1 MTQSGV
7 IMTFALISLFMEA
20 LMARKSRNYEI
31 DMCNGPLTR
40 KIITYCIPLA
50 LSGVL
55 QLLYNAADIIVVGRF
70 TGPTALAA
78 VGSTGSLIN
87 LIVNLLIGLSVGAS
101 VCVANFYGAGRVKDV
116 RDTVHTAM
124 LISVV
129 GGVIVGIVGMVFAKT
144 FLGWMGSPDDVI
156 DQATLY
162 LRIYFAGM
170 PLTMAYNFAAAIF
183 RALGDT
189 KRPLYY
195 LAVSGII
202 NVILNLV
209 FVIVFHMGV
218 AGVATATV
226 ISQAVSTTLI
236 ISCMMRSHGV
246 IHLDVHELR
255 VHGDKLR
262 EIVRVGLPAGL
273 QGTIFSIS
281 NVLIQS
287 SINSFGSIAIAGNS
301 ASSNLE
307 GFMYTSMN
315 SVYQAALSFAGQN
328 MGARK
333 YSRLKKVLINCLC
346 IVTGIGMAMGAIF
359 YLLRYQLLGI
369 YSTDA
374 DVISFGIVRL
384 EIFCLSYFTCGMM
397 DVLVGQMRGMG
408 YSIVPMIVSLVG
420 VCGIRIGW
428 IYTVFRVDHSLFSL
442 YMSYPVSWIMT
453 MAVHFG
459 SFLYVY
465 HKIKQRTDGIPDVP
479 IPKNA

>member
-1 MTQSGV
+1 
-7 IMTFALISLFMEA
+7 
-20 LMARKSRNYEI
+20 MARKSRNYEI

-50 LSGVL
+50 LSGIL

-101 VCVANFYGAGRVKDV
+101 VCVANFYGAGREKDV
-116 RDTVHTAM
+116 RETVHTAM
-124 LISVV
+124 LISVI
-129 GGVIVGIVGMVFAKT
+129 GGVIVSVVGMVFAKT

-170 PLTMAYNFAAAIF
+170 PLTMAYNFASAIF

-195 LAVSGII
+195 LAVSGLV
-202 NVILNLV
+202 NVILNLI
-209 FVIVFHMGV
+209 FVIVFKMGV
-218 AGVATATV
+218 AGVAIATV
-226 ISQAVSTTLI
+226 VAQAVSTTLI
-236 ISCMMRSHGV
+236 ILCMIRSHSV
-246 IHLDVHELR
+246 IHLQRDMLR
-255 VHGDKLR
+255 IHGDKLK

-333 YSRLKKVLINCLC
+333 YSRLKKVLCNCLA
-346 IVTGIGMAMGAIF
+346 IVTGIGMGAIM
-359 YLLRYQLLGI
+359 YLFRYQLLGI
-369 YSTDA
+369 YSSDM
-374 DVISFGIVRL
+374 DVINFGIERL
-384 EIFCLSYFTCGMM
+384 ELFCLTYFTCGAM
-397 DVLVGQMRGMG
+397 DVMVGQMRGMG

-420 VCGIRIGW
+420 VCGIRIVW
-428 IYTVFRVDHSLFSL
+428 IFTVFKASNSLLTL
-442 YMSYPVSWIMT
+442 YMSYPVSWVVT
-453 MAVHFG
+453 LAVHF
-459 SFLYVY
+459 STFLYVY
-465 HKIKQRTDGIPDVP
+465 HKVKQRTDGVPDVP
-479 IPKNA
+479 TVKA

>member
-1 MTQSGV
+1 
-7 IMTFALISLFMEA
+7 
-20 LMARKSRNYEI
+20 MARKSRNYEI

-50 LSGVL
+50 LSGIL

-101 VCVANFYGAGRVKDV
+101 VCVANFYGAGREKDV
-116 RDTVHTAM
+116 RETVHTAM
-124 LISVV
+124 LISVI
-129 GGVIVGIVGMVFAKT
+129 GGVIVAVVGMVFAKT

-170 PLTMAYNFAAAIF
+170 PLTMAYNFASAIF

-195 LAVSGII
+195 LAVSGLV
-202 NVILNLV
+202 NVILNLI
-209 FVIVFHMGV
+209 FVIVFKMGV
-218 AGVATATV
+218 AGVAIATV
-226 ISQAVSTTLI
+226 VAQAVSTTLI
-236 ISCMMRSHGV
+236 ILCMIRSHSV
-246 IHLDVHELR
+246 IHLQRDMLR
-255 VHGDKLR
+255 IHGDKLK

-333 YSRLKKVLINCLC
+333 YSRLKKVLCNCLA
-346 IVTGIGMAMGAIF
+346 IVTGIGIGMGAIM
-359 YLLRYQLLGI
+359 YLFRYQLLGI
-369 YSTDA
+369 YSSDM
-374 DVISFGIVRL
+374 DVINFGIERL
-384 EIFCLSYFTCGMM
+384 ELFCLTYFTCGAM
-397 DVLVGQMRGMG
+397 DVMVGQMRGMG

-420 VCGIRIGW
+420 VCGIRIVW
-428 IYTVFRVDHSLFSL
+428 IFTVFKASNSLLTL
-442 YMSYPVSWIMT
+442 YMSYPVSWVVT
-453 MAVHFG
+453 LAVHF
-459 SFLYVY
+459 STFLYVY
-465 HKIKQRTDGIPDVP
+465 HKVKQRTDGVPDVP
-479 IPKNA
+479 TVKA

>member
-1 MTQSGV
+1 
-7 IMTFALISLFMEA
+7 
-20 LMARKSRNYEI
+20 MARKSRNYEI

-50 LSGVL
+50 LSGIL

-70 TGPTALAA
+70 SGPTALAA

-101 VCVANFYGAGRVKDV
+101 VCVANFYGAGREKDV
-116 RDTVHTAM
+116 RETVHTAM
-124 LISVV
+124 LISVI
-129 GGVIVGIVGMVFAKT
+129 GGVIVSVVGMVFAKT

-170 PLTMAYNFAAAIF
+170 PLTMAYNFASAIF

-195 LAVSGII
+195 LAVSGLV
-202 NVILNLV
+202 NVILNLI
-209 FVIVFHMGV
+209 FVIVFKMGV
-218 AGVATATV
+218 AGVAIATV
-226 ISQAVSTTLI
+226 VAQAVSTTLI
-236 ISCMMRSHGV
+236 ILCMIRSHSV
-246 IHLDVHELR
+246 IHLQRDMLR
-255 VHGDKLR
+255 IHGDKLK

-333 YSRLKKVLINCLC
+333 YSRLKKVLCNCLA
-346 IVTGIGMAMGAIF
+346 IVTGIGIGMGAIM
-359 YLLRYQLLGI
+359 YLFRYQLLGI
-369 YSTDA
+369 YSSDM
-374 DVISFGIVRL
+374 DVINFGIERL
-384 EIFCLSYFTCGMM
+384 ELFCLTYFTCGAM
-397 DVLVGQMRGMG
+397 DVMVGQMRGMG

-420 VCGIRIGW
+420 VCGIRIVW
-428 IYTVFRVDHSLFSL
+428 IFTVFKASNSLLTL
-442 YMSYPVSWIMT
+442 YMSYPVSWVVT
-453 MAVHFG
+453 LAVHF
-459 SFLYVY
+459 STFLYVY
-465 HKIKQRTDGIPDVP
+465 HKVKQRTDGVPDVP
-479 IPKNA
+479 TVKA

>member
-1 MTQSGV
+1 
-7 IMTFALISLFMEA
+7 
-20 LMARKSRNYEI
+20 MARKSRNYEI

-50 LSGVL
+50 LSGIL

-101 VCVANFYGAGRVKDV
+101 VCVANFYGAGREKDV
-116 RDTVHTAM
+116 RETVHTAM
-124 LISVV
+124 LISVI
-129 GGVIVGIVGMVFAKT
+129 GGVIVAVVGMVFAKT

-170 PLTMAYNFAAAIF
+170 PLTMAYNFASAIF

-195 LAVSGII
+195 LAVSGLV
-202 NVILNLV
+202 NVILNLI
-209 FVIVFHMGV
+209 FVIVFKMGV

-226 ISQAVSTTLI
+226 VAQAVSTTLI
-236 ISCMMRSHGV
+236 ILCMIRSHSV
-246 IHLDVHELR
+246 IHLQRDMLR
-255 VHGDKLR
+255 IHGDKLK

-281 NVLIQS
+281 SVLIQS

-333 YSRLKKVLINCLC
+333 YSRLKQVLCNCLA
-346 IVTGIGMAMGAIF
+346 IVTGIGIGMGAIM
-359 YLLRYQLLGI
+359 YLFRYQLLGI
-369 YSTDA
+369 YSSDM
-374 DVISFGIVRL
+374 DVINFGIERL
-384 EIFCLSYFTCGMM
+384 ELFCLTYFTCGAM
-397 DVLVGQMRGMG
+397 DVMVGQMRGMG

-420 VCGIRIGW
+420 VCGIRIVW
-428 IYTVFRVDHSLFSL
+428 IFTVFKASNSLLTL
-442 YMSYPVSWIMT
+442 YMSYPVSWVVT
-453 MAVHFG
+453 LAVHF
-459 SFLYVY
+459 STFLYVY
-465 HKIKQRTDGIPDVP
+465 RKVKQRTDGVPDVP
-479 IPKNA
+479 TVKA

>member
-1 MTQSGV
+1 
-7 IMTFALISLFMEA
+7 
-20 LMARKSRNYEI
+20 MARKSRNYEI

-50 LSGVL
+50 LSGIL

-101 VCVANFYGAGRVKDV
+101 VCVANFYGAGREKDV
-116 RDTVHTAM
+116 RETVHTAM
-124 LISVV
+124 LISVI
-129 GGVIVGIVGMVFAKT
+129 GGVIVAVVGMVFAKT

-170 PLTMAYNFAAAIF
+170 PLTMAYNFASAIF

-195 LAVSGII
+195 LAVSGLV
-202 NVILNLV
+202 NVILNLI
-209 FVIVFHMGV
+209 FVIVFKMGV

-226 ISQAVSTTLI
+226 VAQAVSTTLI
-236 ISCMMRSHGV
+236 ILCMIRSHSV
-246 IHLDVHELR
+246 IHLQRDMLR
-255 VHGDKLR
+255 IHGDKLK

-333 YSRLKKVLINCLC
+333 YSRLKKVLCNCLA
-346 IVTGIGMAMGAIF
+346 IVTGIGIGMGAIM
-359 YLLRYQLLGI
+359 YLFRYQMLGI
-369 YSTDA
+369 YSSDM
-374 DVISFGIVRL
+374 DVINFGIERL
-384 EIFCLSYFTCGMM
+384 ELFCLTYFTCGAM
-397 DVLVGQMRGMG
+397 DVMVGQMRGMG

-420 VCGIRIGW
+420 VCGIRIVW
-428 IYTVFRVDHSLFSL
+428 IFTVFKASNSLLTL
-442 YMSYPVSWIMT
+442 YMSYPVSWVVT
-453 MAVHFG
+453 LAVHF
-459 SFLYVY
+459 STFLYVY
-465 HKIKQRTDGIPDVP
+465 HKVKQRTDGVPDVP
-479 IPKNA
+479 TVKA

>member
-1 MTQSGV
+1 
-7 IMTFALISLFMEA
+7 
-20 LMARKSRNYEI
+20 MARKSRNYEI

-50 LSGVL
+50 LSGIL

-101 VCVANFYGAGRVKDV
+101 VCVANFYGAGREKDV
-116 RDTVHTAM
+116 RETVHTAM
-124 LISVV
+124 LISVI
-129 GGVIVGIVGMVFAKT
+129 GGVIVAVVGMVFAKT

-170 PLTMAYNFAAAIF
+170 PLTMAYNFASAIF

-195 LAVSGII
+195 LAVSGLV
-202 NVILNLV
+202 NVILNLI
-209 FVIVFHMGV
+209 FVIVFKMGV
-218 AGVATATV
+218 AGVAIATV
-226 ISQAVSTTLI
+226 VAQAVSTTLI
-236 ISCMMRSHGV
+236 ILCMIRSHSV
-246 IHLDVHELR
+246 IHLQRDMLCI
-255 VHGDKLR
+255 HGDKLK

-333 YSRLKKVLINCLC
+333 YSRLKKVLCNCLA
-346 IVTGIGMAMGAIF
+346 IVTGIGIGMGAIM
-359 YLLRYQLLGI
+359 YLFRYQLLGI
-369 YSTDA
+369 YSSDM
-374 DVISFGIVRL
+374 DVINFGIERL
-384 EIFCLSYFTCGMM
+384 ELFCLTYFTCGAM
-397 DVLVGQMRGMG
+397 DVMVGQMRGMG

-420 VCGIRIGW
+420 VCGIRIVW
-428 IYTVFRVDHSLFSL
+428 IFTVFKASNSLLTL
-442 YMSYPVSWIMT
+442 YMSYPVSWVVT
-453 MAVHFG
+453 LAVHF
-459 SFLYVY
+459 STFLYVY
-465 HKIKQRTDGIPDVP
+465 HKVKQRTDGVPDVP
-479 IPKNA
+479 TVKA

>member
-1 MTQSGV
+1 
-7 IMTFALISLFMEA
+7 
-20 LMARKSRNYEI
+20 MARKSRNYEI

-50 LSGVL
+50 LSGIL

-70 TGPTALAA
+70 SGPTALAA

-101 VCVANFYGAGRVKDV
+101 VCVANFYGAGREKDV
-116 RDTVHTAM
+116 RETVHTAM
-124 LISVV
+124 LISVI
-129 GGVIVGIVGMVFAKT
+129 GGVIVAVVGMVFAKT

-170 PLTMAYNFAAAIF
+170 PLTMAYNFASAIF

-195 LAVSGII
+195 LAVSGLV
-202 NVILNLV
+202 NVILNLI
-209 FVIVFHMGV
+209 FVIVFKMGV

-226 ISQAVSTTLI
+226 VAQAVSTTLI
-236 ISCMMRSHGV
+236 IMCMIRSHSV
-246 IHLDVHELR
+246 IHLQRDMLR
-255 VHGDKLR
+255 IHGDKLK

-333 YSRLKKVLINCLC
+333 YSRLKKVLCNCLA
-346 IVTGIGMAMGAIF
+346 IVTGIGIGMGAIM
-359 YLLRYQLLGI
+359 YLFRYQLLGI
-369 YSTDA
+369 YSSDM
-374 DVISFGIVRL
+374 DVINFGIERL
-384 EIFCLSYFTCGMM
+384 ELFCLTYFTCGAM
-397 DVLVGQMRGMG
+397 DVMVGQMRGMG

-420 VCGIRIGW
+420 VCGIRIVW
-428 IYTVFRVDHSLFSL
+428 IFTVFKASNSLLTL
-442 YMSYPVSWIMT
+442 YMSYPVSWVVT
-453 MAVHFG
+453 LAVHFG
-459 SFLYVY
+459 TFLYVY
-465 HKIKQRTDGIPDVP
+465 HKVKQRTDGVPDVP
-479 IPKNA
+479 TVKA

>member
-1 MTQSGV
+1 
-7 IMTFALISLFMEA
+7 
-20 LMARKSRNYEI
+20 MARKSRNYEI

-50 LSGVL
+50 LSGIL

-101 VCVANFYGAGRVKDV
+101 VCVANFYGAGREKDV
-116 RDTVHTAM
+116 RETVHTAM
-124 LISVV
+124 LISVI
-129 GGVIVGIVGMVFAKT
+129 GGVIVAVVGMVFAKT

-170 PLTMAYNFAAAIF
+170 PLTMAYNFASAIF

-195 LAVSGII
+195 LAVSGLV
-202 NVILNLV
+202 NVILNLI
-209 FVIVFHMGV
+209 FVIVFKMGV

-226 ISQAVSTTLI
+226 VAQAVSTTLI
-236 ISCMMRSHGV
+236 IMCMIRSHSV
-246 IHLDVHELR
+246 IHLQRDMLR
-255 VHGDKLR
+255 IHGDKLK

-333 YSRLKKVLINCLC
+333 YSRLKKVLCNCLA
-346 IVTGIGMAMGAIF
+346 IVTGIGIGMGAIM
-359 YLLRYQLLGI
+359 YLFRYQLLGI
-369 YSTDA
+369 YSSDM
-374 DVISFGIVRL
+374 DVINFGIERL
-384 EIFCLSYFTCGMM
+384 ELFCLTYFTCGAM
-397 DVLVGQMRGMG
+397 DVMVGQMRGMG

-420 VCGIRIGW
+420 VCGIRIVW
-428 IYTVFRVDHSLFSL
+428 IFTVFKASNSLLTL
-442 YMSYPVSWIMT
+442 YMSYPVSWVVT
-453 MAVHFG
+453 LAVHF
-459 SFLYVY
+459 STFLYVY
-465 HKIKQRTDGIPDVP
+465 HKVKQRTDGVPDVP
-479 IPKNA
+479 TVKA

>member
-1 MTQSGV
+1 
-7 IMTFALISLFMEA
+7 
-20 LMARKSRNYEI
+20 MARKSRNYEI

-50 LSGVL
+50 LSGIL

-101 VCVANFYGAGRVKDV
+101 VCVANFYGAGREKDV
-116 RDTVHTAM
+116 RETVHTAM
-124 LISVV
+124 LISVI
-129 GGVIVGIVGMVFAKT
+129 GGVIVSVVGMVFAKT

-170 PLTMAYNFAAAIF
+170 PLTMAYNFASAIF

-195 LAVSGII
+195 LAVSGLV
-202 NVILNLV
+202 NVILNLI
-209 FVIVFHMGV
+209 FVIVFKMGV
-218 AGVATATV
+218 AGVAIATV
-226 ISQAVSTTLI
+226 VAQAVSTTLI
-236 ISCMMRSHGV
+236 IMCMIRSHSV
-246 IHLDVHELR
+246 IHLQRDMLR
-255 VHGDKLR
+255 IHGDKLK

-333 YSRLKKVLINCLC
+333 YSRLKKVLCNCLA
-346 IVTGIGMAMGAIF
+346 IVTGIGIGMGAIM
-359 YLLRYQLLGI
+359 YLFRYQLLGI
-369 YSTDA
+369 YSSDM
-374 DVISFGIVRL
+374 DVINFGIERL
-384 EIFCLSYFTCGMM
+384 ELFCLTYFTCGAM
-397 DVLVGQMRGMG
+397 DVMVGQMRGMG

-420 VCGIRIGW
+420 VCGIRIVW
-428 IYTVFRVDHSLFSL
+428 IFTVFKASNSLLTL
-442 YMSYPVSWIMT
+442 YMSYPVSWVVT
-453 MAVHFG
+453 LAVHF
-459 SFLYVY
+459 STFLYVY
-465 HKIKQRTDGIPDVP
+465 HKVKQRTDGVPDVP
-479 IPKNA
+479 TVKA

>member
-1 MTQSGV
+1 
-7 IMTFALISLFMEA
+7 
-20 LMARKSRNYEI
+20 MARKSRNYEI

-50 LSGVL
+50 LSGIL

-70 TGPTALAA
+70 SGPTALAA

-101 VCVANFYGAGRVKDV
+101 VCVANFYGAGREKDV
-116 RDTVHTAM
+116 RETVHTAM
-124 LISVV
+124 LISVI
-129 GGVIVGIVGMVFAKT
+129 GGVIVAVVGMVFAKT

-170 PLTMAYNFAAAIF
+170 PLTMAYNFASAIF

-195 LAVSGII
+195 LAVSGLV
-202 NVILNLV
+202 NVILNLI
-209 FVIVFHMGV
+209 FVIVFKMGV
-218 AGVATATV
+218 AGVAIATV
-226 ISQAVSTTLI
+226 VAQAVSTTLI
-236 ISCMMRSHGV
+236 ILCMIRSHSV
-246 IHLDVHELR
+246 IHLQRDMLR
-255 VHGDKLR
+255 IHGDKLK

-333 YSRLKKVLINCLC
+333 YSRLKKVLCNCLA
-346 IVTGIGMAMGAIF
+346 IVTGIGIGMGAIM
-359 YLLRYQLLGI
+359 YLFRYQLLGI
-369 YSTDA
+369 YSSDM
-374 DVISFGIVRL
+374 DVINFGIERL
-384 EIFCLSYFTCGMM
+384 ELFCLTYFTCGAM
-397 DVLVGQMRGMG
+397 DVMVGQMRGMG

-420 VCGIRIGW
+420 VCGIRIVW
-428 IYTVFRVDHSLFSL
+428 IFTVFKASNSLLTL
-442 YMSYPVSWIMT
+442 YMSYPVSWVVT
-453 MAVHFG
+453 LAVHF
-459 SFLYVY
+459 STFLYVY
-465 HKIKQRTDGIPDVP
+465 HKVKQRTDGVPDVP
-479 IPKNA
+479 TVKA

>member
-1 MTQSGV
+1 
-7 IMTFALISLFMEA
+7 
-20 LMARKSRNYEI
+20 MARKSRNYEI

-50 LSGVL
+50 LSGIL

-70 TGPTALAA
+70 SGPTALAA

-101 VCVANFYGAGRVKDV
+101 VCVANFYGAGREKDV
-116 RDTVHTAM
+116 RETVHTAM
-124 LISVV
+124 LISVI
-129 GGVIVGIVGMVFAKT
+129 GGVIVAVVGMVFAKT

-170 PLTMAYNFAAAIF
+170 PLTMAYNFASAIF

-195 LAVSGII
+195 LAVSGLV
-202 NVILNLV
+202 NVILNLI
-209 FVIVFHMGV
+209 FVIVFKMGV

-226 ISQAVSTTLI
+226 VAQAVSTTLI
-236 ISCMMRSHGV
+236 IMCMIRSHSV
-246 IHLDVHELR
+246 IHLQHDMLR
-255 VHGDKLR
+255 IHGDKLK

-333 YSRLKKVLINCLC
+333 YSRLKKVLCNCLA
-346 IVTGIGMAMGAIF
+346 IVTGIGIGMGAIM
-359 YLLRYQLLGI
+359 YLFRYQLLGI
-369 YSTDA
+369 YSSDM
-374 DVISFGIVRL
+374 DVINFGIERL
-384 EIFCLSYFTCGMM
+384 ELFCLTYFTCGAM
-397 DVLVGQMRGMG
+397 DVMVGQMRGMG

-420 VCGIRIGW
+420 VCGIRIVW
-428 IYTVFRVDHSLFSL
+428 IFTVFKASNSLLTL
-442 YMSYPVSWIMT
+442 YMSYPVSWVVT
-453 MAVHFG
+453 LAVHF
-459 SFLYVY
+459 STFLYVY
-465 HKIKQRTDGIPDVP
+465 HKVKQRTDGVPDVP
-479 IPKNA
+479 TVKA

>member
-1 MTQSGV
+1 MQLDMTKGKPLPV
-7 IMTFALISLFMEA
+7 ILQFT
-20 LMARKSRNYEI
+20 
-31 DMCNGPLTR
+31 
-40 KIITYCIPLA
+40 IPLVI
-50 LSGVL
+50 GNIF
-55 QLLYNAADIIVVGRF
+55 QQLYNMADTIIVGRCVGA
-70 TGPTALAA
+70 GALAA

-101 VCVANFYGAGRVKDV
+101 VCVANFYGAGCEKDV
-116 RDTVHTAM
+116 RETVHTAM
-124 LISVV
+124 LISVI
-129 GGVIVGIVGMVFAKT
+129 GGVIVAAVGMVFAKT

-170 PLTMAYNFAAAIF
+170 PLTMAYNFASAIF

-195 LAVSGII
+195 LAVSGLV
-202 NVILNLV
+202 NVILNLI
-209 FVIVFHMGV
+209 FVIVFKMGV

-226 ISQAVSTTLI
+226 VAQAVSTTLI
-236 ISCMMRSHGV
+236 IMCMIRSHSV
-246 IHLDVHELR
+246 IHLQRDMLR
-255 VHGDKLR
+255 IHGDKLK

-333 YSRLKKVLINCLC
+333 YSRLKKVLCNCLA
-346 IVTGIGMAMGAIF
+346 IVTGIGIGMGAIM
-359 YLLRYQLLGI
+359 YLFRYQLLGI
-369 YSTDA
+369 YSSDM
-374 DVISFGIVRL
+374 DVINFGIERL
-384 EIFCLSYFTCGMM
+384 ELFCLTYFTCGAM
-397 DVLVGQMRGMG
+397 DVMVGQMRGMG

-420 VCGIRIGW
+420 VCGIRIVW
-428 IYTVFRVDHSLFSL
+428 IFTVFKASNSLLTL
-442 YMSYPVSWIMT
+442 YMSYPVSWVVT
-453 MAVHFG
+453 LAVHF
-459 SFLYVY
+459 STFLYVY
-465 HKIKQRTDGIPDVP
+465 HKVKQRTDGVPDVP
-479 IPKNA
+479 TVKA

>member
-1 MTQSGV
+1 
-7 IMTFALISLFMEA
+7 
-20 LMARKSRNYEI
+20 MARKSRNYEI

-50 LSGVL
+50 LSGIL

-70 TGPTALAA
+70 SGPTALAA

-101 VCVANFYGAGRVKDV
+101 VCVANFYGAGREKDV
-116 RDTVHTAM
+116 RETVHTAM
-124 LISVV
+124 LISVI
-129 GGVIVGIVGMVFAKT
+129 GGVIVAVVGMVFAKT

-170 PLTMAYNFAAAIF
+170 PLTMAYNFASAIF

-195 LAVSGII
+195 LAVSGLV
-202 NVILNLV
+202 NVILNLI
-209 FVIVFHMGV
+209 FVIVFKMGV

-226 ISQAVSTTLI
+226 VAQAVSTTLI
-236 ISCMMRSHGV
+236 ILCMIRSHSV
-246 IHLDVHELR
+246 IHLQRDMLR
-255 VHGDKLR
+255 IHGDKLK

-333 YSRLKKVLINCLC
+333 YSRLKKVLCNCLA
-346 IVTGIGMAMGAIF
+346 IVTGIGIGMGAIM
-359 YLLRYQLLGI
+359 YLFRYQMLGI
-369 YSTDA
+369 YSSDMA
-374 DVISFGIVRL
+374 VINFGIERL
-384 EIFCLSYFTCGMM
+384 ELFCLTYFTCGAM
-397 DVLVGQMRGMG
+397 DVMVGQMRGMG

-420 VCGIRIGW
+420 VCGIRIVW
-428 IYTVFRVDHSLFSL
+428 IFTVFKASNSLLTL
-442 YMSYPVSWIMT
+442 YMSYPVSWVVT
-453 MAVHFG
+453 LAVHF
-459 SFLYVY
+459 STFLYVY
-465 HKIKQRTDGIPDVP
+465 HKVKQRTDGVPDVP
-479 IPKNA
+479 TVKA

>member
-1 MTQSGV
+1 
-7 IMTFALISLFMEA
+7 
-20 LMARKSRNYEI
+20 MARKSRNYEI

-50 LSGVL
+50 LSGIL

-101 VCVANFYGAGRVKDV
+101 VCVANFYGAGREKDV
-116 RDTVHTAM
+116 RETVHTAM
-124 LISVV
+124 LISVI
-129 GGVIVGIVGMVFAKT
+129 GGVIVAVVGMVFAKT

-170 PLTMAYNFAAAIF
+170 PLTMAYNFASAIF

-195 LAVSGII
+195 LAVSGLV
-202 NVILNLV
+202 NVILNLI
-209 FVIVFHMGV
+209 FVIVFKMGV

-226 ISQAVSTTLI
+226 VAQAVSTTLI
-236 ISCMMRSHGV
+236 IMCMIRSHSV
-246 IHLDVHELR
+246 IHLQRDMLR
-255 VHGDKLR
+255 IHGDKLK

-333 YSRLKKVLINCLC
+333 YSRLKKVLCNCLA
-346 IVTGIGMAMGAIF
+346 IVTGIGIGMGAIT
-359 YLLRYQLLGI
+359 YLFRYQLLGI
-369 YSTDA
+369 YSSDM
-374 DVISFGIVRL
+374 DVINFGIERL
-384 EIFCLSYFTCGMM
+384 ELFCLTYFTCGAM
-397 DVLVGQMRGMG
+397 DVMVGQMRGMG

-420 VCGIRIGW
+420 VCGIRIVW
-428 IYTVFRVDHSLFSL
+428 IFTVFKASNSLLTL
-442 YMSYPVSWIMT
+442 YMSYPVSWVVT
-453 MAVHFG
+453 LAVHF
-459 SFLYVY
+459 STFLYVY
-465 HKIKQRTDGIPDVP
+465 HKVKQRTDGVPDVP
-479 IPKNA
+479 TVKA

>member
-1 MTQSGV
+1 
-7 IMTFALISLFMEA
+7 
-20 LMARKSRNYEI
+20 MARKSRNYEI

-50 LSGVL
+50 LSGIL

-101 VCVANFYGAGRVKDV
+101 VCVANFYGAGREKDV
-116 RDTVHTAM
+116 RETVHTAM
-124 LISVV
+124 LISVI
-129 GGVIVGIVGMVFAKT
+129 GGVIVAAVGMVFAKT

-170 PLTMAYNFAAAIF
+170 PLTMAYNFASAIF

-195 LAVSGII
+195 LAVSGLV
-202 NVILNLV
+202 NVILNLI
-209 FVIVFHMGV
+209 FVIVFKMGV

-226 ISQAVSTTLI
+226 VAQAVSTTLI
-236 ISCMMRSHGV
+236 IMCMIRSHSV
-246 IHLDVHELR
+246 IHLQRDMLR
-255 VHGDKLR
+255 IHGDKLK

-333 YSRLKKVLINCLC
+333 YSRLKKVLCNCLA
-346 IVTGIGMAMGAIF
+346 IVTGIGIGMGAIT
-359 YLLRYQLLGI
+359 YLFRYQLLGI
-369 YSTDA
+369 YSSDM
-374 DVISFGIVRL
+374 DVINFGIERL
-384 EIFCLSYFTCGMM
+384 ELFCLTYFTCGAM
-397 DVLVGQMRGMG
+397 DVMVGQMRGMG

-420 VCGIRIGW
+420 VCGIRIVW
-428 IYTVFRVDHSLFSL
+428 IFTVFKASNSLLTL
-442 YMSYPVSWIMT
+442 YMSYPVSWVVT
-453 MAVHFG
+453 LAVHF
-459 SFLYVY
+459 STFLYVY
-465 HKIKQRTDGIPDVP
+465 HKVKQRTDGVPDVP
-479 IPKNA
+479 TVKA

>member
-1 MTQSGV
+1 
-7 IMTFALISLFMEA
+7 
-20 LMARKSRNYEI
+20 MARKSRNYEI

-50 LSGVL
+50 LSGIL

-70 TGPTALAA
+70 SGPTALAA

-101 VCVANFYGAGRVKDV
+101 VCVANFYGAGREKDV
-116 RDTVHTAM
+116 RETVHTAM
-124 LISVV
+124 LISVI
-129 GGVIVGIVGMVFAKT
+129 GGVIVAVVGMVFAKT

-170 PLTMAYNFAAAIF
+170 PLTMAYNFASAIF

-195 LAVSGII
+195 LAVSGLV
-202 NVILNLV
+202 NVILNLI
-209 FVIVFHMGV
+209 FVIVFKMGV

-226 ISQAVSTTLI
+226 VAQAVSTTLI
-236 ISCMMRSHGV
+236 IMCMIRSHSV
-246 IHLDVHELR
+246 IHLQRDMLR
-255 VHGDKLR
+255 IHGDKLK

-333 YSRLKKVLINCLC
+333 YSRLKKVLCNCLA
-346 IVTGIGMAMGAIF
+346 IVTGIGIGMGAIT
-359 YLLRYQLLGI
+359 YLFRYQMLGI
-369 YSTDA
+369 YSSDM
-374 DVISFGIVRL
+374 DVINFGIERL
-384 EIFCLSYFTCGMM
+384 ELFCLTYFTCGAM
-397 DVLVGQMRGMG
+397 DVMVGQMRGMG

-420 VCGIRIGW
+420 VCGIRIVW
-428 IYTVFRVDHSLFSL
+428 IFTVFKASNSLLTL
-442 YMSYPVSWIMT
+442 YMSYPVSWVVT
-453 MAVHFG
+453 LAVHF
-459 SFLYVY
+459 STFLYVY
-465 HKIKQRTDGIPDVP
+465 HKVKQRTDGVPDVP
-479 IPKNA
+479 TVKA

>member
-1 MTQSGV
+1 
-7 IMTFALISLFMEA
+7 
-20 LMARKSRNYEI
+20 MARKSRNYEI

-50 LSGVL
+50 LSGIL

-101 VCVANFYGAGRVKDV
+101 VCVANFYGAGREKDV
-116 RDTVHTAM
+116 RETVHTAM
-124 LISVV
+124 LISVI
-129 GGVIVGIVGMVFAKT
+129 GGVIVAVVGMVFAKT

-170 PLTMAYNFAAAIF
+170 PLTMAYNFASAIF

-195 LAVSGII
+195 LAVSGLV
-202 NVILNLV
+202 NVILNLI
-209 FVIVFHMGV
+209 FVIVFKMGV

-226 ISQAVSTTLI
+226 VAQAVSTTLI
-236 ISCMMRSHGV
+236 IMCMIRSHSV
-246 IHLDVHELR
+246 IHLQRDMLR
-255 VHGDKLR
+255 IHGDKLK

-333 YSRLKKVLINCLC
+333 YSRLKKVLCNCLA
-346 IVTGIGMAMGAIF
+346 IVTGIGIGMGAIT
-359 YLLRYQLLGI
+359 YLFRYQLLGI
-369 YSTDA
+369 YSSDM
-374 DVISFGIVRL
+374 DVINFGIERL
-384 EIFCLSYFTCGMM
+384 ELFCLTYFTCGVM
-397 DVLVGQMRGMG
+397 DVMVGQMRGMG

-420 VCGIRIGW
+420 VCGIRIVW
-428 IYTVFRVDHSLFSL
+428 IFTVFKASNSLLTL
-442 YMSYPVSWIMT
+442 YMSYPVSWVVT
-453 MAVHFG
+453 LAVHF
-459 SFLYVY
+459 STFLYVY
-465 HKIKQRTDGIPDVP
+465 HKVKQRTDGVPDVP
-479 IPKNA
+479 TVKA

>member
-1 MTQSGV
+1 
-7 IMTFALISLFMEA
+7 
-20 LMARKSRNYEI
+20 MARKSRNYEI

-50 LSGVL
+50 LSGIL

-101 VCVANFYGAGRVKDV
+101 VCVANFYGAGREKDV
-116 RDTVHTAM
+116 RETVHTAM
-124 LISVV
+124 LISVI
-129 GGVIVGIVGMVFAKT
+129 GGVIVAVVGMVFAKT

-170 PLTMAYNFAAAIF
+170 PLTMAYNFASAIF

-195 LAVSGII
+195 LAVSGLV
-202 NVILNLV
+202 NVILNLI
-209 FVIVFHMGV
+209 FVIVFKMGV
-218 AGVATATV
+218 AGVAIATV
-226 ISQAVSTTLI
+226 VAQAVSTTLI
-236 ISCMMRSHGV
+236 ILCMIRSHSV
-246 IHLDVHELR
+246 IHLQRDMLR
-255 VHGDKLR
+255 IHGDKLK

-333 YSRLKKVLINCLC
+333 YSRLKKVLCNCLA
-346 IVTGIGMAMGAIF
+346 IVTGIGIGMGAIM
-359 YLLRYQLLGI
+359 YLFRYQLLGI
-369 YSTDA
+369 YSSDM
-374 DVISFGIVRL
+374 DVINFGIERL
-384 EIFCLSYFTCGMM
+384 ELFCLTYFTCGAM
-397 DVLVGQMRGMG
+397 DVMVGQMRGMG

-420 VCGIRIGW
+420 VCGIRIVW
-428 IYTVFRVDHSLFSL
+428 IFTVFKASNSLLTL
-442 YMSYPVSWIMT
+442 YMSYPVSWVVT
-453 MAVHFG
+453 LAVHFG
-459 SFLYVY
+459 TSCMCT
-465 HKIKQRTDGIPDVP
+465 IR
-479 IPKNA
+479 

>member
-1 MTQSGV
+1 
-7 IMTFALISLFMEA
+7 
-20 LMARKSRNYEI
+20 MARKSRNYEI

-50 LSGVL
+50 LSGIL

-70 TGPTALAA
+70 SGPTALAA

-101 VCVANFYGAGRVKDV
+101 VCVANFYGAGREKDV
-116 RDTVHTAM
+116 RETVHTAM
-124 LISVV
+124 LISVI
-129 GGVIVGIVGMVFAKT
+129 GGVIVAVVGMVFAKT

-170 PLTMAYNFAAAIF
+170 PLTMAYNFASAIF
-183 RALGDT
+183 RAQGDT

-195 LAVSGII
+195 LAVSGLV
-202 NVILNLV
+202 NVILNLI
-209 FVIVFHMGV
+209 FVIVFKMGV

-226 ISQAVSTTLI
+226 VAQAVSTTLI
-236 ISCMMRSHGV
+236 ILCMIRSHSV
-246 IHLDVHELR
+246 IHLQRDMLR
-255 VHGDKLR
+255 IHGDKLK

-333 YSRLKKVLINCLC
+333 YSRLKKVLCNCLA
-346 IVTGIGMAMGAIF
+346 IVTGIGIGMGAIT
-359 YLLRYQLLGI
+359 YLFRYQLLGI
-369 YSTDA
+369 YSSDM
-374 DVISFGIVRL
+374 DVINFGIERL
-384 EIFCLSYFTCGMM
+384 ELFCLTYFTCGAM
-397 DVLVGQMRGMG
+397 DVMVGQMRGMG

-420 VCGIRIGW
+420 VCGIRIVW
-428 IYTVFRVDHSLFSL
+428 IFTVFKASNSLLTL
-442 YMSYPVSWIMT
+442 YMSYPVSWVVT
-453 MAVHFG
+453 LAVHF
-459 SFLYVY
+459 STFLYVY
-465 HKIKQRTDGIPDVP
+465 HKVKQRTDGVPDVP
-479 IPKNA
+479 TVKA

>member
-1 MTQSGV
+1 
-7 IMTFALISLFMEA
+7 
-20 LMARKSRNYEI
+20 MARKSRNYEI

-50 LSGVL
+50 LSGIL

-70 TGPTALAA
+70 SGPTALAA

-101 VCVANFYGAGRVKDV
+101 VCVANFYGAGREKDV
-116 RDTVHTAM
+116 RETVHTAM
-124 LISVV
+124 LISVI
-129 GGVIVGIVGMVFAKT
+129 GGVIVAVVGMVFAKT

-170 PLTMAYNFAAAIF
+170 PLTMAYNFASAIF

-195 LAVSGII
+195 LAVSGLV
-202 NVILNLV
+202 NVILNLI
-209 FVIVFHMGV
+209 FVIVFKMGV

-226 ISQAVSTTLI
+226 VAQAVSTTLI
-236 ISCMMRSHGV
+236 IMCMIRSHSV
-246 IHLDVHELR
+246 IHLQRDMLR
-255 VHGDKLR
+255 IHGDKLK

-333 YSRLKKVLINCLC
+333 YSRLKKVLCNCLA
-346 IVTGIGMAMGAIF
+346 IVTGIGIGMGAIT
-359 YLLRYQLLGI
+359 YLFRYQLLGI
-369 YSTDA
+369 YSSDM
-374 DVISFGIVRL
+374 DVINFGIERL
-384 EIFCLSYFTCGMM
+384 ELFCLTYFTCGAM
-397 DVLVGQMRGMG
+397 DVMVGQMRGMG

-420 VCGIRIGW
+420 VCGIRIVW
-428 IYTVFRVDHSLFSL
+428 IFTVFKASNSLLTL
-442 YMSYPVSWIMT
+442 YMSYPVSWVVT
-453 MAVHFG
+453 LAVHF
-459 SFLYVY
+459 STFLYVY
-465 HKIKQRTDGIPDVP
+465 HKVKQRTDGVPDVP
-479 IPKNA
+479 TVKA

>member
-1 MTQSGV
+1 
-7 IMTFALISLFMEA
+7 
-20 LMARKSRNYEI
+20 MARKSRNYEI

-50 LSGVL
+50 LSGIL

-70 TGPTALAA
+70 SGPTALAA

-101 VCVANFYGAGRVKDV
+101 VCVANFYGAGREKDV
-116 RDTVHTAM
+116 RETVHTAM
-124 LISVV
+124 LISVI
-129 GGVIVGIVGMVFAKT
+129 GGVIVSVVGMVFAKT

-170 PLTMAYNFAAAIF
+170 PLTMAYNFASAIF

-195 LAVSGII
+195 LAVSGLV
-202 NVILNLV
+202 NVILNLI
-209 FVIVFHMGV
+209 FVIVFKMGV
-218 AGVATATV
+218 AGVAIATV
-226 ISQAVSTTLI
+226 VAQAVSTTLI
-236 ISCMMRSHGV
+236 IMCMIRSHSV
-246 IHLDVHELR
+246 IHLQRDMLR
-255 VHGDKLR
+255 IHGDKLK

-333 YSRLKKVLINCLC
+333 YSRLKKVLCNCLA
-346 IVTGIGMAMGAIF
+346 IVTGIGIGMGAIM
-359 YLLRYQLLGI
+359 YLFRYQLLGI
-369 YSTDA
+369 YSSDM
-374 DVISFGIVRL
+374 DVINFGIERL
-384 EIFCLSYFTCGMM
+384 ELFCLTYFTCGAM
-397 DVLVGQMRGMG
+397 DVMVGQMRGMG

-420 VCGIRIGW
+420 VCGIRIVW
-428 IYTVFRVDHSLFSL
+428 IFTVFKASNSLLTL
-442 YMSYPVSWIMT
+442 YMSYPVSWVVT
-453 MAVHFG
+453 LAVHF
-459 SFLYVY
+459 STFLYVY
-465 HKIKQRTDGIPDVP
+465 HKVKQRTDGVPDVP
-479 IPKNA
+479 TVKA

>member
-1 MTQSGV
+1 
-7 IMTFALISLFMEA
+7 
-20 LMARKSRNYEI
+20 MARKSRNYEI

-50 LSGVL
+50 LSGIL

-101 VCVANFYGAGRVKDV
+101 VCVANFYGAGREKDV
-116 RDTVHTAM
+116 RETVHTAM
-124 LISVV
+124 LISVI
-129 GGVIVGIVGMVFAKT
+129 GGVIVSVVGMVFAKT

-170 PLTMAYNFAAAIF
+170 PLTMAYNFASAIF

-195 LAVSGII
+195 LAVSGLV
-202 NVILNLV
+202 NVILNLI
-209 FVIVFHMGV
+209 FVIVFKMGV
-218 AGVATATV
+218 AGVAIATV
-226 ISQAVSTTLI
+226 VAQAVSTTLI
-236 ISCMMRSHGV
+236 ILCMIRSHSV
-246 IHLDVHELR
+246 IHLQRDMLR
-255 VHGDKLR
+255 IHGDKLK

-333 YSRLKKVLINCLC
+333 YSRLKKVLCNCLA
-346 IVTGIGMAMGAIF
+346 IVTGIGIGMGAIM
-359 YLLRYQLLGI
+359 YLFRYQMLGI
-369 YSTDA
+369 YSSDM
-374 DVISFGIVRL
+374 DVINFGIERL
-384 EIFCLSYFTCGMM
+384 ELFCLTYFTCGAM
-397 DVLVGQMRGMG
+397 DVMVGQMRGMG

-420 VCGIRIGW
+420 VCGIRIVW
-428 IYTVFRVDHSLFSL
+428 IFTVFKASNSLLTL
-442 YMSYPVSWIMT
+442 YMSYPVSWVVT
-453 MAVHFG
+453 LAVHF
-459 SFLYVY
+459 STFLYVY
-465 HKIKQRTDGIPDVP
+465 HKVKQRTDGVPDVP
-479 IPKNA
+479 TVKA

>member
-1 MTQSGV
+1 
-7 IMTFALISLFMEA
+7 
-20 LMARKSRNYEI
+20 MARKSRNYEI

-50 LSGVL
+50 LSGIL

-101 VCVANFYGAGRVKDV
+101 VCVANFYGAGREKDV
-116 RDTVHTAM
+116 RETVHTAM
-124 LISVV
+124 LISVI
-129 GGVIVGIVGMVFAKT
+129 GGVIVAVVGMVFAKT

-170 PLTMAYNFAAAIF
+170 PLTMAYNFASAIF

-195 LAVSGII
+195 LAVSGLV
-202 NVILNLV
+202 NVILNLI
-209 FVIVFHMGV
+209 FVIVFKMGV

-226 ISQAVSTTLI
+226 VAQAVSTTLI
-236 ISCMMRSHGV
+236 IMCMIRSHSV
-246 IHLDVHELR
+246 IHLQHDMLR
-255 VHGDKLR
+255 IHGDKLK

-333 YSRLKKVLINCLC
+333 YSRLKKVLCNCLA
-346 IVTGIGMAMGAIF
+346 IVTGIGIGMGAIM
-359 YLLRYQLLGI
+359 YLFRYQLLGI
-369 YSTDA
+369 YSSDM
-374 DVISFGIVRL
+374 DVINFGIERL
-384 EIFCLSYFTCGMM
+384 ELFCLTYFTCGAM
-397 DVLVGQMRGMG
+397 DVMVGQMRGMG

-420 VCGIRIGW
+420 VCGIRIVW
-428 IYTVFRVDHSLFSL
+428 IFTVFKASNSLLTL
-442 YMSYPVSWIMT
+442 YMSYPVSWVVT
-453 MAVHFG
+453 LAVHF
-459 SFLYVY
+459 STFLYVY
-465 HKIKQRTDGIPDVP
+465 HKVKQRTDGVPDVP
-479 IPKNA
+479 TVKA

>member
-1 MTQSGV
+1 
-7 IMTFALISLFMEA
+7 
-20 LMARKSRNYEI
+20 MARKSRNYEI

-50 LSGVL
+50 LSGIL

-101 VCVANFYGAGRVKDV
+101 VCVANFYGAGREKDV
-116 RDTVHTAM
+116 RETVHTAM
-124 LISVV
+124 LISVI
-129 GGVIVGIVGMVFAKT
+129 GGVIVAVVGMVFAKT

-170 PLTMAYNFAAAIF
+170 PLTMAYNFASAIF

-195 LAVSGII
+195 LAVSGLV
-202 NVILNLV
+202 NVILNLI
-209 FVIVFHMGV
+209 FVIVFKMDV
-218 AGVATATV
+218 AGVAIATV
-226 ISQAVSTTLI
+226 VAQAVSTTLI
-236 ISCMMRSHGV
+236 ILCMIRSHSV
-246 IHLDVHELR
+246 IHLQRDMLR
-255 VHGDKLR
+255 IHGDKLK

-333 YSRLKKVLINCLC
+333 YSRLKKVLCNCLA
-346 IVTGIGMAMGAIF
+346 IVTGIGIGMGAIM
-359 YLLRYQLLGI
+359 YLFRYQLLGI
-369 YSTDA
+369 YSSDM
-374 DVISFGIVRL
+374 DVINFGIERL
-384 EIFCLSYFTCGMM
+384 ELFCLTYFTCGAM
-397 DVLVGQMRGMG
+397 DVMVGQMRGMG

-420 VCGIRIGW
+420 VCGIRIVW
-428 IYTVFRVDHSLFSL
+428 IFTVFKASNSLLTL
-442 YMSYPVSWIMT
+442 YMSYPVSWVVT
-453 MAVHFG
+453 LAVHF
-459 SFLYVY
+459 STFLYVY
-465 HKIKQRTDGIPDVP
+465 HKVKQRTDGVPDVP
-479 IPKNA
+479 TVKA

>member
-1 MTQSGV
+1 
-7 IMTFALISLFMEA
+7 
-20 LMARKSRNYEI
+20 MARKSQNYEI

-50 LSGVL
+50 LSGIL

-70 TGPTALAA
+70 SGPTALAA

-101 VCVANFYGAGRVKDV
+101 VCVANFYGAGREKDV
-116 RDTVHTAM
+116 RETVHTAM
-124 LISVV
+124 LISVI
-129 GGVIVGIVGMVFAKT
+129 GGVIVAVVGMVFAKT

-170 PLTMAYNFAAAIF
+170 PLTMAYNFASAIF

-195 LAVSGII
+195 LAVSGLV
-202 NVILNLV
+202 NVILNLI
-209 FVIVFHMGV
+209 FVIVFKMGV

-226 ISQAVSTTLI
+226 VAQAVSTTLI
-236 ISCMMRSHGV
+236 ILCMIRSHSV
-246 IHLDVHELR
+246 IHLQRDMLR
-255 VHGDKLR
+255 IHGDKLK

-333 YSRLKKVLINCLC
+333 YSRLKKVLCNCLA
-346 IVTGIGMAMGAIF
+346 IVTGIGIGMGAIT
-359 YLLRYQLLGI
+359 YLFRYQLLGI
-369 YSTDA
+369 YSSDM
-374 DVISFGIVRL
+374 DVINFGIERL
-384 EIFCLSYFTCGMM
+384 ELFCLTYFTCGAM
-397 DVLVGQMRGMG
+397 DVMVGQMRGMG

-420 VCGIRIGW
+420 VCGIRIVW
-428 IYTVFRVDHSLFSL
+428 IFTVFKASNSLLTL
-442 YMSYPVSWIMT
+442 YMSYPVSWVVT
-453 MAVHFG
+453 LAVHF
-459 SFLYVY
+459 STFLYVY
-465 HKIKQRTDGIPDVP
+465 HKVKQRTDGVPDVP
-479 IPKNA
+479 TVKA

>member
-1 MTQSGV
+1 
-7 IMTFALISLFMEA
+7 
-20 LMARKSRNYEI
+20 MARKSRNYEI

-50 LSGVL
+50 LSGIL

-101 VCVANFYGAGRVKDV
+101 VCVANFYGAGREKDV
-116 RDTVHTAM
+116 RETVHTAM
-124 LISVV
+124 LISVI
-129 GGVIVGIVGMVFAKT
+129 GGVIVSVVGMVFAKT

-170 PLTMAYNFAAAIF
+170 PLTMAYNFASAIF

-195 LAVSGII
+195 LAVSGLV
-202 NVILNLV
+202 NVILNLI
-209 FVIVFHMGV
+209 FVIVFKMGV
-218 AGVATATV
+218 AGVAIATV
-226 ISQAVSTTLI
+226 VAQAVSTTLI
-236 ISCMMRSHGV
+236 ILCMIRSHSV
-246 IHLDVHELR
+246 IHLQRDMLR
-255 VHGDKLR
+255 IHGDKLK

-307 GFMYTSMN
+307 GVMYTSMN

-333 YSRLKKVLINCLC
+333 YSRLKKVLCNCLA
-346 IVTGIGMAMGAIF
+346 IVTGIGIGMGAIM
-359 YLLRYQLLGI
+359 YLFRYQLLGI
-369 YSTDA
+369 YSSDM
-374 DVISFGIVRL
+374 DVINFGIERL
-384 EIFCLSYFTCGMM
+384 ELFCLTYFTCGAM
-397 DVLVGQMRGMG
+397 DVMVGQMRGMG

-420 VCGIRIGW
+420 VCGIRIVW
-428 IYTVFRVDHSLFSL
+428 IFTVFKASNSLLTL
-442 YMSYPVSWIMT
+442 YMSYPVSWVVT
-453 MAVHFG
+453 LAVHF
-459 SFLYVY
+459 STFLYVY
-465 HKIKQRTDGIPDVP
+465 HKVKQRTDGVPDVP
-479 IPKNA
+479 TVKA

>member
-1 MTQSGV
+1 
-7 IMTFALISLFMEA
+7 
-20 LMARKSRNYEI
+20 MARKSRNYEI

-50 LSGVL
+50 LSGIL

-101 VCVANFYGAGRVKDV
+101 VCVANFYGAGREKDV
-116 RDTVHTAM
+116 RETVHTAM
-124 LISVV
+124 LISVI
-129 GGVIVGIVGMVFAKT
+129 GGVIVAVVGMVFAKT

-170 PLTMAYNFAAAIF
+170 PLTMAYNFASAIF

-195 LAVSGII
+195 LAVSGLV
-202 NVILNLV
+202 NVILNLI
-209 FVIVFHMGV
+209 FVIVFKMGV

-226 ISQAVSTTLI
+226 VAQAVSTTLI
-236 ISCMMRSHGV
+236 IMCMIRSHSV
-246 IHLDVHELR
+246 IHLQRDMLR
-255 VHGDKLR
+255 IHGDKLK

-333 YSRLKKVLINCLC
+333 YSRLKKVLCNCLA
-346 IVTGIGMAMGAIF
+346 IVTGIGIGMGAIM
-359 YLLRYQLLGI
+359 YLFRYQLLGI
-369 YSTDA
+369 YSSDM
-374 DVISFGIVRL
+374 DVINFGIERL
-384 EIFCLSYFTCGMM
+384 ELFCLTYFTCGAM
-397 DVLVGQMRGMG
+397 DVMVGQMRGMG

-420 VCGIRIGW
+420 VCGIRIVW
-428 IYTVFRVDHSLFSL
+428 IFTVFKASNSLLTL
-442 YMSYPVSWIMT
+442 YMSYPVSWVVT
-453 MAVHFG
+453 LAVHFG
-459 SFLYVY
+459 TFLYVY
-465 HKIKQRTDGIPDVP
+465 HKVKQRTDGVPDVP
-479 IPKNA
+479 TVKA

>member
-1 MTQSGV
+1 
-7 IMTFALISLFMEA
+7 
-20 LMARKSRNYEI
+20 MARKSRNYEI

-50 LSGVL
+50 LSGIL

-101 VCVANFYGAGRVKDV
+101 VCVANFYGSGREKDV
-116 RDTVHTAM
+116 RETVHTAM
-124 LISVV
+124 LISVI
-129 GGVIVGIVGMVFAKT
+129 GGVIVAVVGMVFAKT

-170 PLTMAYNFAAAIF
+170 PLTMAYNFASAIF

-195 LAVSGII
+195 LAVSGLV
-202 NVILNLV
+202 NVILNLI
-209 FVIVFHMGV
+209 FVIVFKMGV

-226 ISQAVSTTLI
+226 VAQAVSTTLI
-236 ISCMMRSHGV
+236 IMCMIRSHSV
-246 IHLDVHELR
+246 IHLQRDMLR
-255 VHGDKLR
+255 IHGDKLK

-333 YSRLKKVLINCLC
+333 YSRLKKVLCNCLA
-346 IVTGIGMAMGAIF
+346 IVTGIGIGMGAIM
-359 YLLRYQLLGI
+359 YLFRYQLLGI
-369 YSTDA
+369 YSSDM
-374 DVISFGIVRL
+374 DVINFGIERL
-384 EIFCLSYFTCGMM
+384 ELFCLTYFTCGAM
-397 DVLVGQMRGMG
+397 DVMVGQMRGMG

-420 VCGIRIGW
+420 VCGIRIVW
-428 IYTVFRVDHSLFSL
+428 IFTVFKASNSLLTL
-442 YMSYPVSWIMT
+442 YMSYPVSWVVT
-453 MAVHFG
+453 LAVHF
-459 SFLYVY
+459 STFLYVY
-465 HKIKQRTDGIPDVP
+465 HKVKQRTDGVPDVP
-479 IPKNA
+479 TVKA

>member
-1 MTQSGV
+1 
-7 IMTFALISLFMEA
+7 
-20 LMARKSRNYEI
+20 MARKSRNYEI

-50 LSGVL
+50 LSGIL

-101 VCVANFYGAGRVKDV
+101 VCVANFYGAGREKDV
-116 RDTVHTAM
+116 RETVHTAM
-124 LISVV
+124 LISVI
-129 GGVIVGIVGMVFAKT
+129 GGVIVAVVGMVFAKT

-170 PLTMAYNFAAAIF
+170 PLTMAYNFASAIF

-195 LAVSGII
+195 LAVSGLV
-202 NVILNLV
+202 NVILNLI
-209 FVIVFHMGV
+209 FVIVFKMGV

-226 ISQAVSTTLI
+226 VAQAVSTTLI
-236 ISCMMRSHGV
+236 ILCMIRSHSV
-246 IHLDVHELR
+246 IHIQRDMLR
-255 VHGDKLR
+255 IHGDKLK

-333 YSRLKKVLINCLC
+333 YSRLKKVLCNCLA
-346 IVTGIGMAMGAIF
+346 IVTGIGIGMGAIT
-359 YLLRYQLLGI
+359 YLFRYQLLGI
-369 YSTDA
+369 YSSDM
-374 DVISFGIVRL
+374 DVINFGIERL
-384 EIFCLSYFTCGMM
+384 ELFCLTYFTCGAM
-397 DVLVGQMRGMG
+397 DVMVGQMRGMG

-420 VCGIRIGW
+420 VCGIRIVW
-428 IYTVFRVDHSLFSL
+428 IFTVFKASNSLLTL
-442 YMSYPVSWIMT
+442 YMSYPVSWVVT
-453 MAVHFG
+453 LAVHF
-459 SFLYVY
+459 STFLYVY
-465 HKIKQRTDGIPDVP
+465 HKVKQRTDGVPDVP
-479 IPKNA
+479 TVKA

>member
-1 MTQSGV
+1 
-7 IMTFALISLFMEA
+7 
-20 LMARKSRNYEI
+20 MARKSRNYEI

-50 LSGVL
+50 LSGIL

-101 VCVANFYGAGRVKDV
+101 VCVANFYGAGREKDV
-116 RDTVHTAM
+116 RETVHTAM
-124 LISVV
+124 LISVI
-129 GGVIVGIVGMVFAKT
+129 GGVIVSVVGMVFAKT

-170 PLTMAYNFAAAIF
+170 PLTMAYNFASAIF

-195 LAVSGII
+195 LAVSGLV
-202 NVILNLV
+202 NVILNLI
-209 FVIVFHMGV
+209 FVIVFKMGV
-218 AGVATATV
+218 AGVAIATV
-226 ISQAVSTTLI
+226 VAQAVSTTLI
-236 ISCMMRSHGV
+236 ILCMIRSHSV
-246 IHLDVHELR
+246 IHLQRDMLR
-255 VHGDKLR
+255 IHGDKLK

-333 YSRLKKVLINCLC
+333 YSRLKKVLCNCLA
-346 IVTGIGMAMGAIF
+346 IVTGIGIGMGAIM
-359 YLLRYQLLGI
+359 YLFRYQSLGI
-369 YSTDA
+369 YSSDM
-374 DVISFGIVRL
+374 DVINFGIERL
-384 EIFCLSYFTCGMM
+384 ELFCLTYFTCGAM
-397 DVLVGQMRGMG
+397 DVMVGQMRGMG

-420 VCGIRIGW
+420 VCGIRIVW
-428 IYTVFRVDHSLFSL
+428 IFTVFKASNSLLTL
-442 YMSYPVSWIMT
+442 YMSYPVSWVVT
-453 MAVHFG
+453 LAVHF
-459 SFLYVY
+459 STFLYVY
-465 HKIKQRTDGIPDVP
+465 HKVKQRTDGVPDVP
-479 IPKNA
+479 TVKA

>member
-1 MTQSGV
+1 
-7 IMTFALISLFMEA
+7 
-20 LMARKSRNYEI
+20 MARKSRNYEI

-50 LSGVL
+50 LSGIL

-101 VCVANFYGAGRVKDV
+101 VCVANFYGAGREKDV
-116 RDTVHTAM
+116 RETVHTAM
-124 LISVV
+124 LISVI
-129 GGVIVGIVGMVFAKT
+129 GGVIVAVVGMVFAKT

-170 PLTMAYNFAAAIF
+170 PLTMAYNFASAIF

-195 LAVSGII
+195 LAVSGLV
-202 NVILNLV
+202 NVILNLI
-209 FVIVFHMGV
+209 FVIVFKMGV
-218 AGVATATV
+218 AGVAIATV
-226 ISQAVSTTLI
+226 VAQAVSTTLI
-236 ISCMMRSHGV
+236 ILCMIRSHSV
-246 IHLDVHELR
+246 IHLQRDMLR
-255 VHGDKLR
+255 IHGDKLK

-333 YSRLKKVLINCLC
+333 YSRLKKVLCNCLA
-346 IVTGIGMAMGAIF
+346 IVTGIGIGMGAIM
-359 YLLRYQLLGI
+359 YLFRYQLLGI
-369 YSTDA
+369 YSSDM
-374 DVISFGIVRL
+374 DVINFGIERL
-384 EIFCLSYFTCGMM
+384 ELFCLTYFTCGAM
-397 DVLVGQMRGMG
+397 DVMVGQMRGMG

-420 VCGIRIGW
+420 VCGIRIVW
-428 IYTVFRVDHSLFSL
+428 IFTVFKASNSLLTL
-442 YMSYPVSWIMT
+442 YMSYPVSWVVT
-453 MAVHFG
+453 LAVHFG
-459 SFLYVY
+459 TFLYVY
-465 HKIKQRTDGIPDVP
+465 RKVKQRTDGVPDVP
-479 IPKNA
+479 TVKA

>member
-1 MTQSGV
+1 
-7 IMTFALISLFMEA
+7 
-20 LMARKSRNYEI
+20 MARKSRNYEI

-50 LSGVL
+50 LSGIL

-70 TGPTALAA
+70 SGPTALAA

-101 VCVANFYGAGRVKDV
+101 VCVANFYGAGREKDV
-116 RDTVHTAM
+116 RETVHTAM
-124 LISVV
+124 LISVI
-129 GGVIVGIVGMVFAKT
+129 GGVIVAVVGMVFAKT

-170 PLTMAYNFAAAIF
+170 PLTMAYNFASAIF

-195 LAVSGII
+195 LAVSGLV
-202 NVILNLV
+202 NVILNLI
-209 FVIVFHMGV
+209 FVIVFKMGV

-226 ISQAVSTTLI
+226 VAQAVSTTLI
-236 ISCMMRSHGV
+236 IMCMIRSHSV
-246 IHLDVHELR
+246 IHLQRDMLR
-255 VHGDKLR
+255 IHGDKLK

-333 YSRLKKVLINCLC
+333 YSRLKKVLCNCLA
-346 IVTGIGMAMGAIF
+346 IVTGIGIGMGAIM
-359 YLLRYQLLGI
+359 YLFRYQLLGI
-369 YSTDA
+369 YSSDM
-374 DVISFGIVRL
+374 DVINFGIERL
-384 EIFCLSYFTCGMM
+384 ELFCLTYFTCGAM
-397 DVLVGQMRGMG
+397 DVMVGQMRGMG

-420 VCGIRIGW
+420 VCGIRIVW
-428 IYTVFRVDHSLFSL
+428 IFTVFKASNSLLTL
-442 YMSYPVSWIMT
+442 YMSYPVSWVVT
-453 MAVHFG
+453 LAVHF
-459 SFLYVY
+459 STFLYVY
-465 HKIKQRTDGIPDVP
+465 HKVKQRTDGVPDVP
-479 IPKNA
+479 TVKA

>member
-1 MTQSGV
+1 
-7 IMTFALISLFMEA
+7 
-20 LMARKSRNYEI
+20 MARKSRNYEI

-50 LSGVL
+50 LSGIL

-70 TGPTALAA
+70 SGPTALAA

-101 VCVANFYGAGRVKDV
+101 VCVANFYGAGREKDV
-116 RDTVHTAM
+116 RETVHTAM
-124 LISVV
+124 LISVI
-129 GGVIVGIVGMVFAKT
+129 GGVIVAVVGMVFAKT

-170 PLTMAYNFAAAIF
+170 PLTMAYNFASAIF

-195 LAVSGII
+195 LAVSGLV
-202 NVILNLV
+202 NVILNLI
-209 FVIVFHMGV
+209 FVIVFKMGV

-226 ISQAVSTTLI
+226 VAQAVSTTLI
-236 ISCMMRSHGV
+236 ILCMIRSHSV
-246 IHLDVHELR
+246 IHLQRDMLR
-255 VHGDKLR
+255 IHGDKLK

-333 YSRLKKVLINCLC
+333 YSRLKKVLCNCLA
-346 IVTGIGMAMGAIF
+346 IVTGIGIGMGAIM
-359 YLLRYQLLGI
+359 YLFRYPLLGI
-369 YSTDA
+369 YSSDM
-374 DVISFGIVRL
+374 DVINFGIERL
-384 EIFCLSYFTCGMM
+384 ELFCLTYFTCGAM
-397 DVLVGQMRGMG
+397 DVMVGQMRGMG

-420 VCGIRIGW
+420 VCGIRIVW
-428 IYTVFRVDHSLFSL
+428 IFTVFKASNSLLTL
-442 YMSYPVSWIMT
+442 YMSYPVSWVVT
-453 MAVHFG
+453 LAVHF
-459 SFLYVY
+459 STFLYVY
-465 HKIKQRTDGIPDVP
+465 HKVKQRTDGVPDVP
-479 IPKNA
+479 TVKA

>member
-1 MTQSGV
+1 
-7 IMTFALISLFMEA
+7 
-20 LMARKSRNYEI
+20 MARKSRNYEI
-31 DMCNGPLTR
+31 DMCSGPLTR

-50 LSGVL
+50 LSGIL

-70 TGPTALAA
+70 SGPTALAA

-101 VCVANFYGAGRVKDV
+101 VCVANFYGAGREKDV
-116 RDTVHTAM
+116 RETVHTAM
-124 LISVV
+124 LISVI
-129 GGVIVGIVGMVFAKT
+129 GGVIVAAVGMVFAKT

-170 PLTMAYNFAAAIF
+170 PLTMAYNFASAIF

-195 LAVSGII
+195 LAVSGLV
-202 NVILNLV
+202 NVILNLI
-209 FVIVFHMGV
+209 FVIVFKMGV

-226 ISQAVSTTLI
+226 VAQAVSTTLI
-236 ISCMMRSHGV
+236 IMCMIRSHSV
-246 IHLDVHELR
+246 IHLQRDMLR
-255 VHGDKLR
+255 IHGDKLK

-333 YSRLKKVLINCLC
+333 YSRLKKVLCNCLA
-346 IVTGIGMAMGAIF
+346 IVTGIGIGMGAIM
-359 YLLRYQLLGI
+359 YLFRYQMLGI
-369 YSTDA
+369 YSSDM
-374 DVISFGIVRL
+374 DVINFGIERL
-384 EIFCLSYFTCGMM
+384 ELFCLTYFTCGAM
-397 DVLVGQMRGMG
+397 DVMVGQMRGMG

-420 VCGIRIGW
+420 VCGIRIVW
-428 IYTVFRVDHSLFSL
+428 IFTVFKASNSLLTL
-442 YMSYPVSWIMT
+442 YMSYPVSWVVT
-453 MAVHFG
+453 LAVHF
-459 SFLYVY
+459 STFLYVY
-465 HKIKQRTDGIPDVP
+465 HKVKQRTDGVPDVP
-479 IPKNA
+479 TVKA

>member
-1 MTQSGV
+1 
-7 IMTFALISLFMEA
+7 
-20 LMARKSRNYEI
+20 MARKSRNYEI

-50 LSGVL
+50 LSGIL

-70 TGPTALAA
+70 SGPTALAA

-101 VCVANFYGAGRVKDV
+101 VCVANFYGAGREKDV
-116 RDTVHTAM
+116 RETVHTAM
-124 LISVV
+124 LISVI
-129 GGVIVGIVGMVFAKT
+129 GGVIVAVVGMVFAKT

-170 PLTMAYNFAAAIF
+170 PLTMAYNFASAIF

-195 LAVSGII
+195 LAVSGLV
-202 NVILNLV
+202 NVILNLI
-209 FVIVFHMGV
+209 FVIVFKMGV

-226 ISQAVSTTLI
+226 VAQAVSTTLI
-236 ISCMMRSHGV
+236 IMCMIRSHSV
-246 IHLDVHELR
+246 IHLQHDMLR
-255 VHGDKLR
+255 IHGDKLK

-333 YSRLKKVLINCLC
+333 YSRLKKVLCNSLA
-346 IVTGIGMAMGAIF
+346 IVTGIGIGMGAIM
-359 YLLRYQLLGI
+359 YLFRYQLLGI
-369 YSTDA
+369 YSSDM
-374 DVISFGIVRL
+374 DVINFGIERL
-384 EIFCLSYFTCGMM
+384 ELFCLTYFTCGAM
-397 DVLVGQMRGMG
+397 DVMVGQMRGMG

-420 VCGIRIGW
+420 VCGIRIVW
-428 IYTVFRVDHSLFSL
+428 IFTVFKASNSLLTL
-442 YMSYPVSWIMT
+442 YMSYPVSWVVT
-453 MAVHFG
+453 LAVHF
-459 SFLYVY
+459 STFLYVY
-465 HKIKQRTDGIPDVP
+465 HKVKQRTDGVPDVP
-479 IPKNA
+479 TVKA

>member
-1 MTQSGV
+1 
-7 IMTFALISLFMEA
+7 
-20 LMARKSRNYEI
+20 MAIKSKNYEM
-31 DMCNGPLTR
+31 DMCNGPLMR
-40 KIITYCIPLA
+40 KIISYCVPLA
-50 LSGVL
+50 LSGIL

-70 TGPTALAA
+70 SGPTALAA
-78 VGSTGSLIN
+78 VGSTGALIN

-101 VCVANFYGAGRVKDV
+101 VCVANDYGAGKLSDV
-116 RDTVHTAM
+116 RETVHTAM

-129 GGVIVGIVGMVFAKT
+129 GGVLVSVVGIVFART

-170 PLTMAYNFAAAIF
+170 PLNMAYNFAAAIL

-189 KRPLYY
+189 RRPLYY
-195 LAVSGII
+195 LTISGAV
-202 NVILNLV
+202 NVLLNLV

-226 ISQAVSTTLI
+226 ASQLVSTALI
-236 ISCMMRSHGV
+236 VTCMIRSHGA
-246 IHLDVHELR
+246 IHLEPRELR
-255 VHGDKLR
+255 VHGDKLLR
-262 EIVRVGLPAGL
+262 IVRVGLPAGL

-307 GFMYTSMN
+307 GFMYTAMN

-333 YSRLKKVLINCLC
+333 YTRLKKVLTSSLL
-346 IVTGIGMAMGAIF
+346 IVTVIGVGMGLIV
-359 YLLRYQLLGI
+359 YLLRYPLLGV
-369 YSTDA
+369 YSTEP
-374 DVISFGIVRL
+374 DVVNYGIVRL
-384 EIFCLSYFTCGMM
+384 ELFCLTYFTCGMM

-408 YSIVPMIVSLVG
+408 YSVMPMIVSLVG

-428 IYTVFRVDHSLFSL
+428 IYTIFQYEHTLMSL
-442 YMSYPVSWIMT
+442 YLSYPVSWVIT
-453 MAVHFG
+453 GAVHFA

-465 HKIKQRTDGIPDVP
+465 SKIKRRTDGVPDL
-479 IPKNA
+479 AQ